1 MVLRMT
7 GRILVVEDDLGI
19 ARAVRAYLE
28 KEGFEVDV
36 VTDGLLALQR
46 ALAEAPL
53 LIVLDWMLPGLDG
66 LKFMRRLRQE
76 QRTPIIMLT
85 ARIEENDRILGLE
98 FGADDYVTKPFSPRE
113 LVARVK
119 AVLRRTEGAEEED
132 PEVLVAGPL
141 VIDLVRHTVTRD
153 DVPLE
158 LTVLEFNLLHT
169 LAVRPGRVFTRD
181 ELLSRVWGTD
191 FVGVDRVVDVHVSH
205 LRHKLE
211 ADPEVPTLIL
221 TVRGVG
227 YKLAE
232 GGA

>member
-66 LKFMRRLRQE
+66 LEFMRRLRQE
-76 QRTPIIMLT
+76 QHTPIIMLT

-119 AVLRRTEGAEEED
+119 AVLRRTEGAEEGTRKCSS
-132 PEVLVAGPL
+132 P
-141 VIDLVRHTVTRD
+141 VRSSS
-153 DVPLE
+153 
-158 LTVLEFNLLHT
+158 T
-169 LAVRPGRVFTRD
+169 LG
-181 ELLSRVWGTD
+181 GT
-191 FVGVDRVVDVHVSH
+191 
-205 LRHKLE
+205 
-211 ADPEVPTLIL
+211 P
-221 TVRGVG
+221 
-227 YKLAE
+227 
-232 GGA
+232 

>member
-66 LKFMRRLRQE
+66 LEFMRRLRQE

-119 AVLRRTEGAEEED
+119 AVLRRTENAEERD

-141 VIDLVRHTVTRD
+141 VIDLVRHTVTCD
-153 DVPLE
+153 DAPLE

-169 LAVRPGRVFTRD
+169 LANQPGRVFTRD

>member
-66 LKFMRRLRQE
+66 LEFMRRLRQE

-119 AVLRRTEGAEEED
+119 AVLR
-132 PEVLVAGPL
+132 
-141 VIDLVRHTVTRD
+141 
-153 DVPLE
+153 
-158 LTVLEFNLLHT
+158 
-169 LAVRPGRVFTRD
+169 
-181 ELLSRVWGTD
+181 S
-191 FVGVDRVVDVHVSH
+191 
-205 LRHKLE
+205 
-211 ADPEVPTLIL
+211 
-221 TVRGVG
+221 
-227 YKLAE
+227 
-232 GGA
+232 

>member
-1 MVLRMT
+1 
-7 GRILVVEDDLGI
+7 
-19 ARAVRAYLE
+19 
-28 KEGFEVDV
+28 
-36 VTDGLLALQR
+36 
-46 ALAEAPL
+46 
-53 LIVLDWMLPGLDG
+53 
-66 LKFMRRLRQE
+66 
-76 QRTPIIMLT
+76 
-85 ARIEENDRILGLE
+85 
-98 FGADDYVTKPFSPRE
+98 
-113 LVARVK
+113 
-119 AVLRRTEGAEEED
+119 
-132 PEVLVAGPL
+132 
-141 VIDLVRHTVTRD
+141 VRHTVTCD
-153 DVPLE
+153 DAPLE

-169 LAVRPGRVFTRD
+169 LANQPGRVFTRD